1 MTKEGYIELI
11 APLVQKYAPMYGI
24 CVCSPIIAQGV
35 IEGWNNQ
42 KKALS
47 TLAAK
52 YNNFQGFKCGSK
64 WTDELPEEVTEE
76 IHEKD
81 EVKE

>member
-35 IEGWNNQ
+35 IEG
-42 KKALS
+42 
-47 TLAAK
+47 
-52 YNNFQGFKCGSK
+52 
-64 WTDELPEEVTEE
+64 
-76 IHEKD
+76 
-81 EVKE
+81 